1 MITDVAKSLFS
12 VQKTNKTKPVFEY
25 KEDVFLCHD
34 VTVTFPTL
42 VTPNSLAKLNGRVQP
57 PPRQTIPEQLL
68 GIQLTLMVQLI
79 PKTMACMFSS
89 PYHGHGHCTL
99 ASRSC
104 C

>member
-1 MITDVAKSLFS
+1 MMITDVAKSLFS

-57 PPRQTIPEQLL
+57 PPGRLFQ
-68 GIQLTLMVQLI
+68 
-79 PKTMACMFSS
+79 SS
-89 PYHGHGHCTL
+89 Y
-99 ASRSC
+99 
-104 C
+104 